1 MSIREIHRS
10 TLQTWLTQS
19 GLGGGQE
26 LALLD
31 VRTEAD
37 FGKGDPLFATNLPL
51 ARLEAEAGDFVPRRS
66 VRLVLVDSA
75 DGTAARGAQILERLG
90 YSDIYTLAGGVAAW
104 NASDGAGLPT
114 FDIPGNIFAGSI
126 RDLCAT
132 PSIDAKKLQALRA
145 EGKDVIVIDTR
156 TPAEFAQSH
165 VPGAVNAPGEEILQ
179 RFLDNVP
186 SPDTF
191 VVVSCAGLPRAVIGA
206 QTLID
211 ARVPNQVALL
221 EDGTVGWTRASF
233 ELASGPDTSRGRASA
248 SAAAFGTER
257 VGQLA
262 ARGGIS
268 VVERDTVAVWLAESE
283 IRTTYLLDVRSAQ
296 EYEAGHL
303 AGSISSPGGQ
313 LLGVTYRT
321 LATRGARV
329 VLIDDD
335 GTRALTTAYWLKHRG
350 WDVHVF
356 KGALPGFAALANEVS
371 IGDSVSSS
379 QLYEPQH

>member
-19 GLGGGQE
+19 GLGGGDE

-31 VRTEAD
+31 LRTEAD

-51 ARLEAEAGDFVPRRS
+51 ARLEAEAGDFVPRHS
-66 VRLVLVDSA
+66 VRLVLVDGG
-75 DGTAARGAQILERLG
+75 DGTSARGARILDRLG
-90 YSDIYTLAGGVAAW
+90 YSDIHILKGGVPAW
-104 NASDGAGLPT
+104 SANDGLGLPT
-114 FDIPGNIFAGSI
+114 FDIPGNVFAGSI
-126 RDLCAT
+126 RDLRAT
-132 PSIDAKKLQALRA
+132 PSIDAKTLQSLRD
-145 EGKDVIVIDTR
+145 EGKDVVVIDTR
-156 TPAEFAQSH
+156 TPHEFADAH
-165 VPGAVNAPGEEILQ
+165 VPGARNAPGEEILQ

-191 VVVSCAGLPRAVIGA
+191 VVVSCAGLPRAIIGA

-211 ARVPNQVALL
+211 ARVPNRVALL

-233 ELASGPDTSRGRASA
+233 TLERGADVSRTRASA
-248 SAAAFGTER
+248 SAAAFGAER
-257 VGQLA
+257 VNELA
-262 ARGGIS
+262 ARAGIP
-268 VVERDTVAVWLAESE
+268 VVEHDSVAAWLAEGDA
-283 IRTTYLLDVRSAQ
+283 RTTYLLDVRSAQ

-303 AGSISSPGGQ
+303 AGSISAPGGQ

-335 GTRALTTAYWLKHRG
+335 GTRALTTAYWLQHRG

-356 KGALPGFAALANEVS
+356 KGALPGFAALEHES
-371 IGDSVSSS
+371 TIGDSALSS
-379 QLYEPQH
+379 QLYETQH